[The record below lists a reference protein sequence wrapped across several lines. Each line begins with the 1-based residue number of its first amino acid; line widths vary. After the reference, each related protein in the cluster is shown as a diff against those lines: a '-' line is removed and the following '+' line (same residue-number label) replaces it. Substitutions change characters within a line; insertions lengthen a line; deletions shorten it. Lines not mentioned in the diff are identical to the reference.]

1 MNKRNHN
8 MILAARHFPHIC
20 INIDE
25 YIDMALSGNDFERHL
40 DMKLDNES
48 VSKGLYCRLLGSNI
62 WVGYIAGDGCI
73 RVSNREEPSVKNEMD
88 WSPNLKL
95 DDFEKLLE
103 LKAFW

>member
-1 MNKRNHN
+1 MA
-8 MILAARHFPHIC
+8 LAAQYFSHIC

-25 YIDMALSGNDFERHL
+25 YIDMTLSNLHFAPFL
-40 DMKLDNES
+40 DMKVDNES
-48 VSKGLYCRLLGSNI
+48 IAKGLYCKLLGANI
-62 WVGYIAGDGCI
+62 WVSNIANDECI
-73 RVSNREEPSVKNEMD
+73 RVSNREEPSIMNEMD